1 MRHQS
6 SRSNHRRTK
15 ESSEWWTV
23 VSKSDQLHFLKPLVD
38 IRKGGNKIKK
48 WESFSCSELK
58 HLFTYSPIHSLQL
71 QNFGIRVEIKWKM
84 DNFFLVRVKTPI
96 HLFTYSLFASSKLW
110 KKGGNK
116 TKKWKTFSW
125 SELKHLFTYSPIHLF
140 TAFLPSG
147 DLGICNQNCAK
158 TFTSTRIGRMRLKP
172 SGQQPTPNCAAVTL
186 ICWYTANCPVELQRS
201 FDTCSIVLEI
211 KRKNVQRLL
220 GPS

>member
-1 MRHQS
+1 MKRDQS

-15 ESSEWWTV
+15 QSSEWWTV

-48 WESFSCSELK
+48 WETFSCSELK

-96 HLFTYSLFASSKLW
+96 HLFTYSLFSSPKIR
-110 KKGGNK
+110 KQTGNK
-116 TKKWKTFSW
+116 MKKWEKFSW

-140 TAFLPSG
+140 TASPPSV
-147 DLGICNQNCAK
+147 DLGVWNKNGAK
-158 TFTSTRIGRMRLKP
+158 PISSTRIGRMRLKP
-172 SGQQPTPNCAAVTL
+172 S
-186 ICWYTANCPVELQRS
+186 S
-201 FDTCSIVLEI
+201 
-211 KRKNVQRLL
+211 
-220 GPS
+220 

>member
-1 MRHQS
+1 MG
-6 SRSNHRRTK
+6 N
-15 ESSEWWTV
+15 V
-23 VSKSDQLHFLKPLVD
+23 FLL
-38 IRKGGNKIKK
+38 
-48 WESFSCSELK
+48 
-58 HLFTYSPIHSLQL
+58 
-71 QNFGIRVEIKWKM
+71 
-84 DNFFLVRVKTPI
+84 RVKTRI
-96 HLFTYSLFASSKLW
+96 HLFTYSLFASSKLC

-147 DLGICNQNCAK
+147 DLGVWNQNCAK

-186 ICWYTANCPVELQRS
+186 ICCYTTNYPVELQRS
-201 FDTCSIVLEI
+201 FGTCSVALEI
-211 KRKNVQRLL
+211 KWKNGQRLL